1 MIHALVVWSDG
12 RMSFKGDYA
21 DFDVQL
27 QAGDV
32 RWVRPGFDYG
42 PEYNYGEPMQIT
54 VRRSCTLTLPMR
66 RENYMIVA
74 AWLGMFCAEPS
85 LIWLWV
91 GCRRCLAWTR
101 RRRSRRR
108 QRVRTG

>member
-1 MIHALVVWSDG
+1 
-12 RMSFKGDYA
+12 MSFKGDYA
-21 DFDVQL
+21 DYDVQL

-54 VRRSCTLTLPMR
+54 VRLSYSCTPPDEMTRSSQRLT
-66 RENYMIVA
+66 
-74 AWLGMFCAEPS
+74 GMFCAEPS
-85 LIWLWV
+85 LIWLWA

-108 QRVRTG
+108 LRVRTG